1 MLAVPF
7 VFGAYPVRKSD
18 PLQSVN
24 HEYLAY
30 LRAGLEEA
38 GLYRHQS
45 YPEPAEASF
54 SPEIRDEPPPAPCET
69 FTLGGGLRVSLRCG
83 SGAIQTLGYADTT
96 HPEWWG
102 DNFSFVPPLWNAY
115 PPRAHR
121 DQPGAHHL
129 GDLTLRL
136 QPASSKNLSDTAFYS
151 SARGGAA
158 AGATPLQRG
167 DALYPKTP
175 LKVLAAADLTPTL
188 LAPGQLDTRYPLGGL
203 SVVRSFEDPAD
214 AAGGVV
220 MRFTLALADDAA
232 EAVRL
237 AGLGFSMVSDNTYGG
252 LNTTQVAAALSFM
265 DPHIGADQG
274 WHTWA
279 RADGSKTLVAVPYGH
294 CPFEAYR
301 PVFEDAGWTQMGTFE
316 WSAHSAGTL
325 TLPLTLHLTLSLS
338 LSLTLTLTLT
348 RLGGGVGRAAA
359 GAARFFPGTLRA
371 VAESEEPLALVARRR
386 DGLRA

>member
-1 MLAVPF
+1 MLLVPF

-158 AGATPLQRG
+158 VGATPLQRG

-316 WSAHSAGTL
+316 WSAHSAGTH
-325 TLPLTLHLTLSLS
+325 P
-338 LSLTLTLTLT
+338 
-348 RLGGGVGRAAA
+348 
-359 GAARFFPGTLRA
+359 
-371 VAESEEPLALVARRR
+371 
-386 DGLRA
+386 